1 MNIPISQDIKVNDKV
16 LQAVDDGGKLDNS
29 IGNII
34 SDIADI
40 ISQMY
45 ALFKKMRDLLSAY
58 GGKQFELLFNIKA
71 AAMKNQREAIEKQP
85 PQPSLAELAPFCP
98 VWLAPPVPQQATG
111 WAVLAGILVVLLG
124 NSLLVVGNWPR
135 VI

>member
-1 MNIPISQDIKVNDKV
+1 MNIPISQDIKVNDKA

-45 ALFKKMRDLLSAY
+45 AL
-58 GGKQFELLFNIKA
+58 
-71 AAMKNQREAIEKQP
+71 
-85 PQPSLAELAPFCP
+85 
-98 VWLAPPVPQQATG
+98 
-111 WAVLAGILVVLLG
+111 
-124 NSLLVVGNWPR
+124 
-135 VI
+135 